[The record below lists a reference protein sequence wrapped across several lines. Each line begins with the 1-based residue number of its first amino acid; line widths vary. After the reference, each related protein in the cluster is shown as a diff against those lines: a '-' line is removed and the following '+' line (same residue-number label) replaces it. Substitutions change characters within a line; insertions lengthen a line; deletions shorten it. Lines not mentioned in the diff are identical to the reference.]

1 MSNEADVPQ
10 VLLGLARDD
19 ELAARSLL
27 PVEGVTDAILGFHS
41 QQAVEKSLKAVLAH
55 RGVEFPFTH
64 DLDGLLELCQG
75 SGIDVPEELSDVDHL
90 SPYGVQLRYGT
101 VRPSILD
108 RDQALRRVCCWLGGE
123 CHRATDRRLSTA
135 DIAVKPFRVDPL

>member
-1 MSNEADVPQ
+1 MPEETDVPQ

-41 QQAVEKSLKAVLAH
+41 QQAVEKSLKAVLAL

-75 SGIDVPEELSDVDHL
+75 NGIEVPEELSDVDHL
-90 SPYGVQLRYGT
+90 SPYGVQLRYGAI
-101 VRPSILD
+101 RPSVLD
-108 RDQALRRVCCWLGGE
+108 RDQALRWAASAVGWAGRVIE
-123 CHRATDRRLSTA
+123 QPTD
-135 DIAVKPFRVDPL
+135 D

>member
-1 MSNEADVPQ
+1 MSDEASVPQ

-75 SGIDVPEELSDVDHL
+75 NGIEVPEELSDVDHL
-90 SPYGVQLRYGT
+90 SPYAVQLRYGAI
-101 VRPSILD
+101 RPSVLN
-108 RDQALRRVCCWLGGE
+108 RDQALRW
-123 CHRATDRRLSTA
+123 AAS
-135 DIAVKPFRVDPL
+135 AVGWAGSVIESPDN

>member
-1 MSNEADVPQ
+1 MPDEADVPQ

-41 QQAVEKSLKAVLAH
+41 QQAVEKSLKAVLAL

-64 DLDGLLELCQG
+64 DLDGLLELCQR

-101 VRPSILD
+101 IRPSVLD
-108 RDQALRRVCCWLGGE
+108 RD
-123 CHRATDRRLSTA
+123 RASRWAAS
-135 DIAVKPFRVDPL
+135 AVDWAGSIIEQPTGD

>member
-1 MSNEADVPQ
+1 MPDEADVPQ

-27 PVEGVTDAILGFHS
+27 SVDGITDAILGFHA
-41 QQAVEKSLKAVLAH
+41 QQAIEKSLKAVLAF
-55 RGVEFPFTH
+55 REVEFPFTH

-75 SGIDVPEELSDVDHL
+75 HSIEVPEELAEVDNL

-101 VRPSILD
+101 IRPSVLD
-108 RDQALRRVCCWLGGE
+108 RDEALRWAASAVDWAGSIIDQP
-123 CHRATDRRLSTA
+123 TD
-135 DIAVKPFRVDPL
+135 D

>member
-1 MSNEADVPQ
+1 MPGEADVPQ

-27 PVEGVTDAILGFHS
+27 SVEGVTDAILGFHS

-75 SGIDVPEELSDVDHL
+75 NGVDVPEELSDVDHL

-101 VRPSILD
+101 IRPSVLD
-108 RDQALRRVCCWLGGE
+108 RDQALRW
-123 CHRATDRRLSTA
+123 AAS
-135 DIAVKPFRVDPL
+135 AVDWAGSVIEQPTGD